1 MLISFWK
8 TSMGVF
14 QPKRYPVK
22 LECSF
27 GTWEDCFSLLGIF
40 KFACQYPPLK
50 SSAVNSLHGSLP
62 SKQRL
67 LLINSNRK
75 KTGFKT
81 LFRRAPTLDPY
92 FFFTTTRGNDKWSCN
107 HSTIFPLIISVIA
120 FSIIC
125 VLFWEYSLLDND
137 MQFLT
142 SSSQYQSF
150 YDECLS

>member
-8 TSMGVF
+8 TARGVS

-27 GTWEDCFSLLGIF
+27 GTWEDCFSLLGLF
-40 KFACQYPPLK
+40 KFTCQYPPLK
-50 SSAVNSLHGSLP
+50 SSAVNSLHVSLP

-67 LLINSNRK
+67 ILINSNRK
-75 KTGFKT
+75 KQVSKRCFFAHPLLIRTSFLLLLEEMT
-81 LFRRAPTLDPY
+81 NEAVIIPQYFRSSSLLLLFRL
-92 FFFTTTRGNDKWSCN
+92 F
-107 HSTIFPLIISVIA
+107 
-120 FSIIC
+120 

-142 SSSQYQSF
+142 SSSQYKSL